1 MSNLNL
7 NKAAAAILV
16 AGLIGMITGKVT
28 DTLYF
33 GSPEG
38 NVIEK
43 GAKRG
48 YTVEGAD
55 NADAAGDA
63 AAAPVTADDISA
75 LYATADVKA
84 GEDFVNKKCTVCHD
98 VSKGGS
104 NKVGPHLWGVVNR
117 PIASISDFNYSSAM
131 KQHAADAKTWTVD
144 NLAAFIWSPQKT
156 DPGTMMGFQGIPKDQ
171 ERANVI
177 AYIATKMTDSPAKLP
192 AASAKPAAKAVDAG
206 KAAADAKVGAKLDA
220 GTAPNPNVTKKL
232 APAPNTS
239 SKAAESIP
247 PAGK

>member
-38 NVIEK
+38 YVAEK
-43 GAKRG
+43 GEKRG

-55 NADAAGDA
+55 NIDAAAGDA
-63 AAAPVTADDISA
+63 GAAPATADDLSA
-75 LYATADVKA
+75 LYATADVAA
-84 GEDFVNKKCTVCHD
+84 GEKFVTTKCTVCHD
-98 VSKGGS
+98 VSKGGG

-131 KQHAADAKTWTVD
+131 KKHAVEAKTWTID
-144 NLAAFIWSPQKT
+144 NLNAFIWSPQKT
-156 DPGTMMGFQGIPKDQ
+156 DPGTMMSFAGISKDQ
-171 ERANVI
+171 DRANVI

-192 AASAKPAAKAVDAG
+192 TASAKPAKAVDSG

-220 GTAPNPNVTKKL
+220 GTAPNPNAPKKG
-232 APAPNTS
+232 APAANTS
-239 SKAAESIP
+239 SKAAESAP

>member
-38 NVIEK
+38 HVVEK
-43 GAKRG
+43 DAKRG
-48 YTVEGAD
+48 YTIEGAD
-55 NADAAGDA
+55 NVDAAGGDA
-63 AAAPVTADDISA
+63 AAAPAKADDITA

-84 GEDFVNKKCTVCHD
+84 GEDYVNKKCTVCHD
-98 VSKGGS
+98 VSKGGA

-131 KQHAADAKTWTVD
+131 KQHAAEAKTWTVD
-144 NLAAFIWSPQKT
+144 NLATFIWSPQKT

-192 AASAKPAAKAVDAG
+192 TASAKPAGAAPS
-206 KAAADAKVGAKLDA
+206 KAAGDAKVGAKIDNGSLSA
-220 GTAPNPNVTKKL
+220 SKPAKG
-232 APAPNTS
+232 APAASTS
-239 SKAAESIP
+239 TKAAESTP